1 MQEVAVENH
10 PKKGLIRE
18 RNAKATNSFQDQD
31 TNMGNN
37 KLPNFFIPKRKVED
51 DFIEKLDKI
60 NASFKANL
68 LEQKLKAMMSN
79 TSQNRNYQRLNKCT
93 VLKFDDEFKLRKFL
107 YQNGHGTDNL
117 FEDRIASSLLG
128 SQNTNSKFNQ
138 KRNRHRDKA
147 LEETYELYSEI
158 DKFVGQNNS
167 VNRKLTILKPKSSS
181 FRVSSAE
188 VQRVQIKKAKNHKR
202 ELSHLE
208 NTLQMS
214 LIA

>member
-1 MQEVAVENH
+1 MQEAAVENY
-10 PKKGLIRE
+10 PNKGLSRE
-18 RNAKATNSFQDQD
+18 RKAKATNSFQDQG
-31 TNMGNN
+31 TNMGDN
-37 KLPNFFIPKRKVED
+37 KLPKFFITKRKVEE
-51 DFIEKLDKI
+51 DFIEKLDNI
-60 NASFKANL
+60 NTSFKANL
-68 LEQKLKAMMSN
+68 LQQKLKAMMPN
-79 TSQNRNYQRLNKCT
+79 TSRIRNYQRLNKST

-107 YQNGHGTDNL
+107 HQNGHGTDNL
-117 FEDRIASSLLG
+117 FEDTIASSLQG
-128 SQNTNSKFNQ
+128 SQNTNTEFNH

-147 LEETYELYSEI
+147 IEETYALYSEI

-167 VNRKLTILKPKSSS
+167 VNKKLTILKPKSSS

-188 VQRVQIKKAKNHKR
+188 VQRIQIKKAKYHKR